1 MTRWVEGGGR
11 GELGVGGDEKEAPQ
25 RVTVTRRESL
35 TSGHPVGGFFWPGV
49 GGEWGGGPGMGDEVS
64 EKNNESTNV
73 SFRLVSGSNRSLG

>member
-49 GGEWGGGPGMGDEVS
+49 GGEWGGDLGWVMRCPRRIMKAPTCHFDSLVVVIEV
-64 EKNNESTNV
+64 
-73 SFRLVSGSNRSLG
+73 